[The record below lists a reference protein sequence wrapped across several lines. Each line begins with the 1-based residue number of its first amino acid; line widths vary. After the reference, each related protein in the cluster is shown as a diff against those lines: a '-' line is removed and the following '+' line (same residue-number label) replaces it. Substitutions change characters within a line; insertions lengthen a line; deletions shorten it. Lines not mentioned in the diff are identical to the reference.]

1 MPLSTPSKLILIGGL
16 YISQGIPNGFFR
28 HTVPVVFRES
38 QISLEQIALF
48 YPALYT
54 PWVLKFIWSI
64 VIEKFYSESQGKY
77 RSWIVPLQILTAGVM
92 VALSN
97 WQLGTSISLFVLGVA
112 LINILS
118 SMQDVATDGQ
128 AVQILSWK
136 DRGLGNAVQ
145 VGMFWIGYVIGGGLI
160 LMLMNYLGWS
170 VLLVAMAII
179 TLLATIPVLL
189 CKGLHQAQ
197 KNKASSGG
205 ILSFLKQPAIF
216 RILLLVASFR
226 MIEGFVRSILP
237 TMLKDWGMSLG
248 DIGLILGVIAPIAA
262 LLGAVTAGLLVNRL
276 GRLRSLILFGALQ
289 SLSAG
294 GYLFLVNQDQIISMS
309 SGIPV
314 IILDHFV
321 SGMTAVAL
329 FSLMMDWSRRNQG
342 GTDYTCMDC
351 MGVFAMMAGTT
362 MSYLLAASGGYAA
375 TFAVAI
381 PLIFIS
387 LFAVQRLYRGIQKSP
402 HWQSLKTA

>member
-1 MPLSTPSKLILIGGL
+1 MSLSTPSKLFLIGGL

-28 HTVPVVFRES
+28 HTVPVVFREN

-54 PWVLKFIWSI
+54 PWILKFIWSI
-64 VIEKFYSESQGKY
+64 VIEKFHSENQGKY

-128 AVQILSWK
+128 AVQILNWQ

-179 TLLATIPVLL
+179 TLLATIP
-189 CKGLHQAQ
+189 
-197 KNKASSGG
+197 
-205 ILSFLKQPAIF
+205 
-216 RILLLVASFR
+216 
-226 MIEGFVRSILP
+226 
-237 TMLKDWGMSLG
+237 
-248 DIGLILGVIAPIAA
+248 A
-262 LLGAVTAGLLVNRL
+262 LLFKRMH
-276 GRLRSLILFGALQ
+276 
-289 SLSAG
+289 
-294 GYLFLVNQDQIISMS
+294 QIEN
-309 SGIPV
+309 
-314 IILDHFV
+314 
-321 SGMTAVAL
+321 
-329 FSLMMDWSRRNQG
+329 FS
-342 GTDYTCMDC
+342 
-351 MGVFAMMAGTT
+351 
-362 MSYLLAASGGYAA
+362 
-375 TFAVAI
+375 I
-381 PLIFIS
+381 
-387 LFAVQRLYRGIQKSP
+387 
-402 HWQSLKTA
+402 

>member
-1 MPLSTPSKLILIGGL
+1 MSLSTPSKLFLIGGL

-28 HTVPVVFRES
+28 HTVPVVFREN

-54 PWVLKFIWSI
+54 PWILKFIWSI
-64 VIEKFYSESQGKY
+64 VIEKFHSENQGKY

-128 AVQILSWK
+128 AVQILNWQ

-170 VLLVAMAII
+170 ILLVAMAII
-179 TLLATIPVLL
+179 TLLATIPALL
-189 CKGLHQAQ
+189 FKRIHQIE
-197 KNKASSGG
+197 KSKMPSGG
-205 ILSFLKQPAIF
+205 ILSFLKQPAVF

-262 LLGAVTAGLLVNRL
+262 LLGAVTAGLLFNRL
-276 GRLRSLILFGALQ
+276 GRLRSLISFGALQ

-294 GYLFLVNQDQIISMS
+294 GYLFLANQDQIISIS
-309 SGIPV
+309 SVIPV

-351 MGVFAMMAGTT
+351 MGVFAMMAGTA
-362 MSYLLAASGGYAA
+362 MSYLLAAFGGYAT
-375 TFAVAI
+375 TFATAI

-402 HWQSLKTA
+402 HWQNLKTA

>member
-1 MPLSTPSKLILIGGL
+1 MSLSTPSKLFLIGGL

-28 HTVPVVFRES
+28 HTVPVVFREN

-54 PWVLKFIWSI
+54 PWILKFIWSI
-64 VIEKFYSESQGKY
+64 VIEKFHSENQGKY

-128 AVQILSWK
+128 AVQILNWQ

-170 VLLVAMAII
+170 VLLIAMAII
-179 TLLATIPVLL
+179 TLLATIPALL
-189 CKGLHQAQ
+189 FKRIHQSK
-197 KNKASSGG
+197 KNKVSSGG
-205 ILSFLKQPAIF
+205 ILSFLKQPAVF

-262 LLGAVTAGLLVNRL
+262 LLGAVSAGLLVNRL
-276 GRLRSLILFGALQ
+276 GRLRSLISFGALQ
-289 SLSAG
+289 SLSAA
-294 GYLFLVNQDQIISMS
+294 GYLFLANQDQIISMS
-309 SGIPV
+309 SVIPV

-351 MGVFAMMAGTT
+351 MGVFAMMAGTA
-362 MSYLLAASGGYAA
+362 MSYLLAAFGGYAT
-375 TFAVAI
+375 TFATAI

-402 HWQSLKTA
+402 HWQNLKTA

>member
-1 MPLSTPSKLILIGGL
+1 MSLSTPSKLFLIGGL

-28 HTVPVVFRES
+28 HTVPVVFREN

-54 PWVLKFIWSI
+54 PWILKFIWSI
-64 VIEKFYSESQGKY
+64 VIEKFHSENQGKY

-128 AVQILSWK
+128 AVQILNWQ

-179 TLLATIPVLL
+179 TLLATIPALL
-189 CKGLHQAQ
+189 FKRIHQSE
-197 KNKASSGG
+197 KNKVSSGG
-205 ILSFLKQPAIF
+205 ILSFLKQPAVF

-248 DIGLILGVIAPIAA
+248 DIGLILGVISPIAA
-262 LLGAVTAGLLVNRL
+262 LLGAVSAGLLVNRL
-276 GRLRSLILFGALQ
+276 GRLRSLISFGALQ
-289 SLSAG
+289 SLSAA
-294 GYLFLVNQDQIISMS
+294 GYLFLANQDQIISMS
-309 SGIPV
+309 SVIPV

-321 SGMTAVAL
+321 SGITAVAL

-351 MGVFAMMAGTT
+351 MGVFAMMAGTA
-362 MSYLLAASGGYAA
+362 MSYLLAAFGSYAT
-375 TFAVAI
+375 TFATAI

-402 HWQSLKTA
+402 HWQNLKTA

>member
-1 MPLSTPSKLILIGGL
+1 MSLSTPSKLFLIGGL

-28 HTVPVVFRES
+28 HTVPVVFREN

-54 PWVLKFIWSI
+54 PWILKFIWSI
-64 VIEKFYSESQGKY
+64 VIEKFHSENQGKY

-128 AVQILSWK
+128 AVQILNWQ

-179 TLLATIPVLL
+179 TLLATIPALL
-189 CKGLHQAQ
+189 FKRIHQIE
-197 KNKASSGG
+197 KSKMPSGG
-205 ILSFLKQPAIF
+205 ILSFLKQPAVF

-262 LLGAVTAGLLVNRL
+262 LLGAVTAGLLFNRL
-276 GRLRSLILFGALQ
+276 GRLRSLISFGALQ

-294 GYLFLVNQDQIISMS
+294 GYLFLANQDQIISIS
-309 SGIPV
+309 SVIPV

-351 MGVFAMMAGTT
+351 MGVFAMMAGTA
-362 MSYLLAASGGYAA
+362 MSYLLAAFGGYAT
-375 TFAVAI
+375 TFATAI

-402 HWQSLKTA
+402 HWQNLKTA

>member
-1 MPLSTPSKLILIGGL
+1 MSLSTPSKLFLIGGL

-28 HTVPVVFRES
+28 HTVPVVFREN

-54 PWVLKFIWSI
+54 PWILKFIWSI
-64 VIEKFYSESQGKY
+64 VIEKFHSENQGKY

-128 AVQILSWK
+128 AVQILNWQ

-179 TLLATIPVLL
+179 TLLATIPALL
-189 CKGLHQAQ
+189 FKRMHQIE
-197 KNKASSGG
+197 KSKMPSGG
-205 ILSFLKQPAIF
+205 ILSFLKQPAVF

-262 LLGAVTAGLLVNRL
+262 LLGAVTAGLLFNRL
-276 GRLRSLILFGALQ
+276 GRLRSLISFGALQ

-294 GYLFLVNQDQIISMS
+294 GYLFLANQDQVISIS
-309 SGIPV
+309 PVIPV

-351 MGVFAMMAGTT
+351 MGVFAMMAGTA
-362 MSYLLAASGGYAA
+362 MSYLLAAFGGYAT
-375 TFAVAI
+375 TFATAI

-402 HWQSLKTA
+402 HWQNLKTA

>member
-1 MPLSTPSKLILIGGL
+1 MSLSTPSKLFLIGGL

-28 HTVPVVFRES
+28 HTVPVVFREN

-54 PWVLKFIWSI
+54 PWILKFIWSI
-64 VIEKFYSESQGKY
+64 VIEKFHSENQGKY

-128 AVQILSWK
+128 AVQILNWQ

-145 VGMFWIGYVIGGGLI
+145 VSMFWIGYVIGGGLI

-179 TLLATIPVLL
+179 TLLATIPALL
-189 CKGLHQAQ
+189 FKRMHQIE
-197 KNKASSGG
+197 KSKMPSGG
-205 ILSFLKQPAIF
+205 ILSFLKQPAVF

-248 DIGLILGVIAPIAA
+248 DIGLILGVIAPITA
-262 LLGAVTAGLLVNRL
+262 LLGAVTAGLLFNRL
-276 GRLRSLILFGALQ
+276 GRLRSLISFGALQ

-294 GYLFLVNQDQIISMS
+294 GYLFLANQDQIISIS
-309 SGIPV
+309 SVIPV

-351 MGVFAMMAGTT
+351 MGVFAMMAGTA
-362 MSYLLAASGGYAA
+362 MSYLLAAFGGYAT
-375 TFAVAI
+375 TFATAI

-402 HWQSLKTA
+402 HWQNLKTA

>member
-1 MPLSTPSKLILIGGL
+1 MSLSTPSKLFLIGGL

-28 HTVPVVFRES
+28 HTVPVVFREN

-54 PWVLKFIWSI
+54 PWILKFIWSI
-64 VIEKFYSESQGKY
+64 VIEKFHSENQGKY

-128 AVQILSWK
+128 AVQILSWQ

-179 TLLATIPVLL
+179 TLLATIPALL
-189 CKGLHQAQ
+189 FKRMHQIE
-197 KNKASSGG
+197 KSKMPSGG
-205 ILSFLKQPAIF
+205 ILSFLKQPAVF

-262 LLGAVTAGLLVNRL
+262 LLGAVTAGLLFNRL
-276 GRLRSLILFGALQ
+276 GRLRSLISFGALQ

-294 GYLFLVNQDQIISMS
+294 GYLFLANQDQIISIS
-309 SGIPV
+309 SVIPV

-351 MGVFAMMAGTT
+351 MGVFAMMAGTA
-362 MSYLLAASGGYAA
+362 MSYLLAAFGGYAT
-375 TFAVAI
+375 TFATAI

-402 HWQSLKTA
+402 HWQILKTA

>member
-54 PWVLKFIWSI
+54 PWILKFIWSI
-64 VIEKFYSESQGKY
+64 VIEKFHSESQGKY

-128 AVQILSWK
+128 AVQILNWK

-189 CKGLHQAQ
+189 CKGLHQTQ

-309 SGIPV
+309 SVIPV

>member
-276 GRLRSLILFGALQ
+276 GRLRSLIAFGALQ

-294 GYLFLVNQDQIISMS
+294 GYLFLANQDQIISMS
-309 SGIPV
+309 SVLPV
-314 IILDHFV
+314 IIIDHFV

>member
-1 MPLSTPSKLILIGGL
+1 MSLSTPSKLFLIGGL

-28 HTVPVVFRES
+28 HTVPVVFREN

-54 PWVLKFIWSI
+54 PWILKFIWSI
-64 VIEKFYSESQGKY
+64 VIEKFHSENQGKY

-128 AVQILSWK
+128 AVQILNWQ

-170 VLLVAMAII
+170 VLLIAMAII
-179 TLLATIPVLL
+179 TLLATIPALL
-189 CKGLHQAQ
+189 FKRIHQSK
-197 KNKASSGG
+197 KNKVSSGG
-205 ILSFLKQPAIF
+205 IISFLKQPAVF

-262 LLGAVTAGLLVNRL
+262 LLGAVSAGLLVNRL
-276 GRLRSLILFGALQ
+276 GRLRSLISFGTLQ
-289 SLSAG
+289 SLSAA
-294 GYLFLVNQDQIISMS
+294 GYLFLANQDQIISMS
-309 SGIPV
+309 SVIPV

-351 MGVFAMMAGTT
+351 MGVFAMMAGTA
-362 MSYLLAASGGYAA
+362 MSYLLAAFGGYAT
-375 TFAVAI
+375 TFATAI

-402 HWQSLKTA
+402 HWQNLKTA